1 MKSSFY
7 GIVIAVFLLA
17 GITLGDNVFIT
28 GTSNY
33 LIPADKDFKD
43 IYGKGLFYP
52 EIKAG
57 VKVFEGFY
65 IWAGYGFLL
74 AKGTTNLLA
83 EEAESNQNYISGGF
97 GYEGRISDRVR
108 YKVETGTFY
117 VNYREEAMGLK
128 VSGSTIGYRIDGGLD
143 IDVLKN
149 VFLEIGGGYL
159 AASDSIEGISIK
171 LGGFKAGVGFGVRF

>member
-1 MKSSFY
+1 MRRSFY

-17 GITLGDNVFIT
+17 GITLGDNVFIY

-65 IWAGYGFLL
+65 VWAGYGFLL
-74 AKGTTNLLA
+74 AKGTTTLLA
-83 EEAESNQNYISGGF
+83 EEAESNQNYFSGGF
-97 GYEGRISDRVR
+97 GYEGRISDRVGYR
-108 YKVETGTFY
+108 VETGTFY
-117 VNYREEAMGLK
+117 VNYREEAMGLE
-128 VSGSTIGYRIDGGLD
+128 VSGSAIGYRIDGGLNM
-143 IDVLKN
+143 DVLKN
-149 VFLEIGGGYL
+149 VYIEISGGYL

-171 LGGFKAGVGFGVRF
+171 LGGFKTGVGFGVRF

>member
-1 MKSSFY
+1 MKRSFY

-17 GITLGDNVFIT
+17 GITLGENVFIT

-43 IYGKGLFYP
+43 IYGQGLFYP

-83 EEAESNQNYISGGF
+83 EEAESNQSYISGGF